1 MKSIGFSRSYG
12 GKAVMGY
19 KAEGAAQGFTVLGGI
34 VLVVI
39 AVQMINSG
47 INALGGDGLIDV
59 IVGVVLI
66 LMVALSYDACGLILW
81 KMRRNGAYLTI
92 FGLFS
97 IFIVLRNFSFDPLGW
112 LMNSGTLA
120 GFMILIAGILILTR
134 S

>member
-1 MKSIGFSRSYG
+1 MRFSDSYG
-12 GKAVMGY
+12 GKVVMGA

-39 AVQMINSG
+39 AIQMINSG
-47 INALGGDGLIDV
+47 INSLGGDGLIDV
-59 IVGVVLI
+59 IVGIVLI

-81 KMRRNGAYLTI
+81 KMRRNGTYLTI

-97 IFIVLRNFSFDPLGW
+97 IFIVLRNFSFDPIGW

-120 GFMILIAGILILTR
+120 GFMILIAGILLLTR

>member
-1 MKSIGFSRSYG
+1 
-12 GKAVMGY
+12 MGC

-39 AVQMINSG
+39 AIQMINSG

-59 IVGVVLI
+59 IVGIVLI

-81 KMRRNGAYLTI
+81 KMRRNGAYLTV

-97 IFIVLRNFSFDPLGW
+97 IFIVLRHFSFEPILW

-120 GFMILIAGILILTR
+120 GFMILIAGMLLLIR